1 MNMNYKPNKFSKILK
16 TLFSPYAILNYINSF
31 FFKFKFKSC
40 GRKFYAAFPLI
51 VKNYQN
57 IQIGNNFSSMGLT
70 YLYADQGKIIIG
82 DNCSINSNVQIG
94 ASVGKII
101 IGSNVLIGP
110 NVVLRAA
117 NHGLKKS
124 NLMKMQP
131 HSYGEIIIE
140 DDVWIGAGVYVKS
153 GIRIG
158 RGAVIGAG
166 SIVTKDVKDFSVCL
180 GVPAKHLKSR
190 FNLEK
195 QLKHKQIN
203 FNLNPKEIKY
213 ESSDS

>member
-16 TLFSPYAILNYINSF
+16 TLFSPYAILNHINSF

-140 DDVWIGAGVYVKS
+140 DDVWIGSNAVITSGVKISNGSV
-153 GIRIG
+153 IAA
-158 RGAVIGAG
+158 GAV
-166 SIVTKDVKDFSVCL
+166 VTKSTDSYGIYA
-180 GVPAKHLKSR
+180 GVPAKK
-190 FNLEK
+190 
-195 QLKHKQIN
+195 IN
-203 FNLNPKEIKY
+203 ERV
-213 ESSDS
+213 